1 MASSDRRRKE
11 RRRYS
16 ETGQSSRRTDREPV
30 RYQSVAHDNSKN
42 NTAYYENEIPV
53 RRQIRHSA
61 KNVLN
66 FGGIKIRRVAFDY
79 QFLFV
84 TLILILFGLVMLYSA
99 SSSRAYATSGDSL
112 MFVKGQLMGIL
123 MGFVAMFICAKIDY
137 HILVKFSPIL
147 YAFGLALLL
156 LVLIPGVGTT
166 TNGATRW
173 LFGFQP
179 SELMKFAIILF
190 VAYYLNRNRQYL
202 DKFFRGFC
210 PCLLIVGAVAVLL
223 MLEPHFS
230 ATILVLFTTLMMMFA
245 AGGKLR
251 HFLYIVCGVAVLGA
265 VMIII
270 EPYRFERIT
279 SFLDPFA
286 DKQGAGWQI
295 VQSLYAIGS
304 GGIFGV
310 GFGKSRQKYMSLP
323 EPHND
328 FIFSVIAEELGWVG
342 VIIVIALF
350 AYLVYRGI
358 KIAYKAPD
366 MLGRVIVV
374 GVVVIIGIQ
383 AVINIGVVTATLP
396 VTGMPLPFFSYGGT
410 AMTFTLAEIGL
421 VLNVSKQERAQSA
434 PSQEAPAQSR
444 DTGRMRQ

>member
-1 MASSDRRRKE
+1 MAAKGRA
-11 RRRYS
+11 
-16 ETGQSSRRTDREPV
+16 GRRTRRIDENK
-30 RYQSVAHDNSKN
+30 SSKRPPRVKPEYRSITHENRAEN
-42 NTAYYENEIPV
+42 NAYYENEIPV
-53 RRQIRHSA
+53 RRHIRHSA
-61 KNVLN
+61 RNVLSW
-66 FGGIKIRRVAFDY
+66 GGVKMKRAPFDY

-84 TLILILFGLVMLYSA
+84 TLILVAFGLVMLYSA
-99 SSSRAYATSGDSL
+99 SSSRAYATTGDSL
-112 MFVKGQLMGIL
+112 RFVKSQIMGII
-123 MGFVAMFICAKIDY
+123 MGFIAMFFCTKINY
-137 HILVKFSPIL
+137 HILVGFSPFL
-147 YAFGLALLL
+147 YGLGIIL
-156 LVLIPGVGTT
+156 LVLVLVPGLGTT

-179 SELMKFAIILF
+179 SELMKFTMILF
-190 VAYYLNRNRQYL
+190 VAFYLNRNKKYL

-210 PCLLIVGAVAVLL
+210 PCLGIVAVVAVLL

-230 ATILVLFTTLMMMFA
+230 ATILVLFTTLAMMFA
-245 AGGKLR
+245 AGGKIK
-251 HFLYIVCGVAVLGA
+251 HFVGIGGGVAALGVLLIA
-265 VMIII
+265 I
-270 EPYRFERIT
+270 EPYRLKRIF

-342 VIIVIALF
+342 AIIVIALF

-366 MLGRVIVV
+366 MMGRVIVI
-374 GVVVIIGIQ
+374 GVIAIIGIQ
-383 AVINIGVVTATLP
+383 AIINIGVVTATLP

-421 VLNVSKQERAQSA
+421 VLNVSKQRLA
-434 PSQEAPAQSR
+434 
-444 DTGRMRQ
+444 T

>member
-1 MASSDRRRKE
+1 MASRDRNRNSGKSRGLAQRQQRSPRRE
-11 RRRYS
+11 RVNYRS
-16 ETGQSSRRTDREPV
+16 I
-30 RYQSVAHDNSKN
+30 AHNTRVND
-42 NTAYYENEIPV
+42 TAYYENEIPV
-53 RRQIRHSA
+53 RRQIRHNA
-61 KNVLN
+61 RNVLSW
-66 FGGIKIRRVAFDY
+66 GGVKIKRVAFDY

-84 TLILILFGLVMLYSA
+84 TLILAAFGLIMLYSA
-99 SSSRAYATSGDSL
+99 SSSRAYATTGDSL
-112 MFVKGQLMGIL
+112 TFVKGQLMGIL
-123 MGFVAMFICAKIDY
+123 TGLIAMFACAKINY
-137 HILVKFSPIL
+137 HILVKFSPFMYIGCL
-147 YAFGLALLL
+147 FL
-156 LVLIPGVGTT
+156 LVLVLLPGVGTT

-179 SELMKFAIILF
+179 SELMKFGIILF
-190 VAYYLNRNRQYL
+190 MAYYLDRNKKHL

-210 PCLLIVGAVAVLL
+210 PCLLIVGMAAVLL

-230 ATILVLFTTLMMMFA
+230 ATILVLFTTLVMMFV
-245 AGGKLR
+245 AGGKIR
-251 HFLYIVCGVAVLGA
+251 HFVYIGVCVIAMGVILI
-265 VMIII
+265 MM
-270 EPYRFERIT
+270 EPYRLQRIT
-279 SFLDPFA
+279 SFLNPFA

-342 VIIVIALF
+342 AIIVIVLF

-366 MLGRVIVV
+366 MIGRTIVI
-374 GVVVIIGIQ
+374 GVVAIIGIQ
-383 AVINIGVVTATLP
+383 ALINIGVVTATLP

-421 VLNVSKQERAQSA
+421 VLNVSKQERV
-434 PSQEAPAQSR
+434 APAEAGTDKDSDR
-444 DTGRMRQ
+444 FAN